1 MNSIILSKYLFD
13 KARSVYSPAD
23 HLSMGISV
31 SLLQD
36 SAEMLLW
43 HIVKTLKLQI
53 ARNEGFASVIEKVDK
68 EHGVDFKPD
77 IIELNN
83 SRVNFK
89 HSGNL
94 PSLVDM
100 EKFITGTHAFL
111 KANAHKIGVSFDA
124 ISMADLINNEQ
135 VKTRI
140 KNSELKLQAE
150 EYEAALIETSI
161 AFGELESDAKAKIR
175 ERHFDVD
182 KIRDAYHIW
191 PKDSWDEARNFTN
204 LLQEIIDDLVT
215 STALSNLGYS
225 PDYILAIKKK
235 GFNVNVSMTG
245 NIIGV
250 HSTGHSDPSKEN
262 IMTMNSLIIELAM
275 RLY

>member
-1 MNSIILSKYLFD
+1 
-13 KARSVYSPAD
+13 
-23 HLSMGISV
+23 MGISV